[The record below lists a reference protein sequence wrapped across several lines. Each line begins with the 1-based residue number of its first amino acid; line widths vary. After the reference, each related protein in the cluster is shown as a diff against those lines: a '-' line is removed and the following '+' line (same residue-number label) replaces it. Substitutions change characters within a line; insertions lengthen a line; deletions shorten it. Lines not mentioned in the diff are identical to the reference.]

1 MNAEDPEQAA
11 HRTATR
17 RWRAASLFA
26 ILVSLAWGLSACGG
40 GPSASPGV
48 AAVGSTTTPQL
59 EQSRVPSEPSGSSRG
74 PSSGSAV
81 PRLGSTTTT
90 EPGPS
95 TTQPVSSQGAAG
107 VEGSSSEPAKHS
119 AQALE
124 FAQCMRSHGVS
135 DYADPPA
142 PGRTP
147 PAPAKVGMAYLGD
160 SFNPNSPTFQ
170 VAERACQKYAV
181 GLATKVSPGLAAEV
195 AVEQLKYAQCMRAHG
210 VPAFPDPSANGGF
223 TVPNSVDQNSSFFQA
238 AERTCQ
244 NFLPGVS
251 GPPGG

>member
-1 MNAEDPEQAA
+1 MNVEGKGQTAR
-11 HRTATR
+11 RTATR

-40 GPSASPGV
+40 GTSASPGV
-48 AAVGSTTTPQL
+48 AAVGSTTTAQPGP
-59 EQSRVPSEPSGSSRG
+59 SRASSEPSGGSRG

-81 PRLGSTTTT
+81 PSVGSTTTP
-90 EPGPS
+90 EPGPP
-95 TTQPVSSQGAAG
+95 TTQPGSSPGPAG
-107 VEGSSSEPAKHS
+107 VVGSSSPLANHT

-124 FAQCMRSHGVS
+124 FA
-135 DYADPPA
+135 
-142 PGRTP
+142 